1 MFLYIWIFVYASFWL
16 VAIFVAPEMY
26 PTLPGLSHFI
36 AKLISEVYDLDK
48 YYRPIMYTCLK
59 LVSFLVIIL
68 LMFVRRKT
76 FKTDTSSQALL
87 FQPKPKYGTHMRRN
101 RYKRIRTSHRKNLHS
116 NGTVSTEPD
125 DTSDTQS
132 RKEYMDC
139 ARDIARCI
147 GTCLLYTSDAADE

>member
-1 MFLYIWIFVYASFWL
+1 
-16 VAIFVAPEMY
+16 
-26 PTLPGLSHFI
+26 
-36 AKLISEVYDLDK
+36 
-48 YYRPIMYTCLK
+48 
-59 LVSFLVIIL
+59 
-68 LMFVRRKT
+68 MFVRRKT
-76 FKTDTSSQALL
+76 FNTDTSSQALL

-147 GTCLLYTSDAADE
+147 GTTNHSTNSSLTASTETLVEKLTSTPSVANTQMQRSIDFETIPDDIPNELNQSENCSFDVLQCKI